1 MIDNI
6 LKALEN
12 AYQELTEEEHAI
24 LTAHG
29 ITEENYN
36 TMIKLC
42 VMFGQGDVY
51 EIARKNLSA
60 MSPDAVYVPMVKKS
74 VENILDQIRSR
85 PKQIKLPTEIVED
98 IYMPCTKLDR
108 QKTWRMNKIEWRQHK
123 TYRGYEVFVGTEKNA
138 YRKRESDIGVY
149 AVYTFDYDIGLSVFD
164 KMVYCVIYTLCRTTN
179 NNIVS
184 YKQIHR
190 MLGYK
195 GTPNKFDIEKYTDSV
210 RRLEGTRITIDNE
223 AEVIAGLK
231 SYGKIR
237 DIVSKRIMNVNYHV
251 LDGFGK
257 LVPAIEIINGDFA
270 LFEFAERHN
279 KQIFSV
285 PVKVLA
291 VPGGQRTDT
300 RLQITD
306 YCLMRTADITGKTK
320 VKANNNKILFD
331 TVRRECRIEDA
342 EYKLHKG
349 RYEKYVIDTIKHFK
363 DEGWIKSFAIKEDG
377 VLIGK

>member
-1 MIDNI
+1 MNDNI
-6 LKALEN
+6 VKAFDAWQILS
-12 AYQELTEEEHAI
+12 EEEQAI
-24 LTAHG
+24 LSTQG

-36 TMIKLC
+36 TMVYLC
-42 VMFGQGDVY
+42 IMIGQGDVY
-51 EIARKNLSA
+51 EIAQKNLST
-60 MSPDAVYVPMVKKS
+60 MSSDAVYVPMVKKS
-74 VENILDQIRSR
+74 VENILEQIRSR
-85 PKQIKLPTEIVED
+85 PKQIKLPTQIAED
-98 IYMPCTKLDR
+98 IFMPCTKLDR
-108 QKTWRMNKIEWRQHK
+108 EKTWRMSRSEWKQQK
-123 TYRGYEVFVGTEKNA
+123 TVRGYDVFVGTAKNA
-138 YRKRESDIGVY
+138 YRKKDSDIGVY

-195 GTPNKFDIEKYTDSV
+195 GTPNKFDIEKYTESV

-223 AEVIAGLK
+223 AEVIAGMK
-231 SYGKIR
+231 SYGVIR
-237 DIVSKRIMNVNYHV
+237 DIVSKRLMNVNYHV
-251 LDGFGK
+251 FDGFGK

-279 KQIFSV
+279 KQIFTV

-320 VKANNNKILFD
+320 VNANNNKILFD
-331 TVRRECRIEDA
+331 TVRKECRIEDA
-342 EYKLHKG
+342 EYKKHKD
-349 RYEKYVIDTIKHFK
+349 RYNDYVIGTIKHFK
-363 DEGWIKSFAIKEDG
+363 KEGWIKSFSIKEDG
-377 VLIGK
+377 VIIGK